1 LQRRAPHVKV
11 SAMSDDPVIGICAVR
26 ERARWAFWDQT
37 AHLVA
42 DTYVAAVQSTGA
54 LAVLLPVE
62 PRVVREGPGSVR
74 TGAGAVV
81 REGPGSAR
89 TGAGAIP
96 ERLLDRIDG
105 LLLIGGAD
113 LDPRSYREQPDPGVE
128 ASYRERD
135 DFEIALTRA
144 AIERGMPYLGICR
157 GMQVL
162 NVALG
167 GNLNQHLA
175 LEDGTTPHRRVVG
188 TFEGN
193 EHLIYLE
200 PGSLAARA
208 LEEEQH
214 EGRCH
219 HHQAIDRLGSGL
231 VVTGRADDGVPEAIE
246 LLDGGWVLGVQWH
259 PEAAEKRELFRSFVA
274 AAREWAAEPAVG

>member
-1 LQRRAPHVKV
+1 
-11 SAMSDDPVIGICAVR
+11 MSDDPVIGICAVR
-26 ERARWAFWDQT
+26 ERARWAFWDQS

-42 DTYVAAVQSTGA
+42 DTYVAAIQGTGA

-62 PRVVREGPGSVR
+62 PQAPQ
-74 TGAGAVV
+74 
-81 REGPGSAR
+81 
-89 TGAGAIP
+89 
-96 ERLLDRIDG
+96 RLLDRIDG

-113 LDPRSYREQPDPGVE
+113 LDPRSYGEEPQAGVE
-128 ASYRERD
+128 ATYPQRD

-167 GNLNQHLA
+167 GNLDQHLT
-175 LEDGTTPHRRVVG
+175 LEDGTTPHRRIVG

-193 EHLIYLE
+193 EQVIRLE
-200 PGSLAARA
+200 AGSLAARA
-208 LEEEQH
+208 LEEEVH

-219 HHQAIDRLGSGL
+219 HHQAVDRLGSGL
-231 VVTGRADDGVPEAIE
+231 VVTGRAEDGVPEAIE
-246 LLDGGWVLGVQWH
+246 LAGRGWVLGVQWH
-259 PEAAEKRELFRSFVA
+259 PEAAEKRELFRSFVL
-274 AAREWAAEPAVG
+274 AAREWAAEPAVP

>member
-1 LQRRAPHVKV
+1 
-11 SAMSDDPVIGICAVR
+11 MSDDPVIGICAVR

-42 DTYVAAVQSTGA
+42 DTYVAAIQSSGA

-62 PRVVREGPGSVR
+62 PQ
-74 TGAGAVV
+74 A
-81 REGPGSAR
+81 
-89 TGAGAIP
+89 P

-113 LDPRSYREQPDPGVE
+113 LDPRSYGEEPGGGVE
-128 ASYRERD
+128 ATYRERD

-144 AIERGMPYLGICR
+144 ALEHGMPYLGICR
-157 GMQVL
+157 GMQIL

-167 GNLNQHLA
+167 GNLNQNLT
-175 LEDGTTPHRRVVG
+175 LDDGTTPHRRMVG
-188 TFEGN
+188 TFVGN
-193 EHLIYLE
+193 EQTIRLE

-208 LEEEQH
+208 LEEELH

-219 HHQAIDRLGSGL
+219 HHQAVDRLGDGL
-231 VVTGRADDGVPEAIE
+231 LVTGRAADGVPEAIE
-246 LLDGGWVLGVQWH
+246 LSGGGWVLGVQWH
-259 PEAAEKRELFRSFVA
+259 PEAAEKRELFRAFVA

>member
-1 LQRRAPHVKV
+1 
-11 SAMSDDPVIGICAVR
+11 MSDDPVIGICAVR

-42 DTYVAAVQSTGA
+42 DTYVEAIQSTGA
-54 LAVLLPVE
+54 LAVLLPVD
-62 PRVVREGPGSVR
+62 
-74 TGAGAVV
+74 
-81 REGPGSAR
+81 AR
-89 TGAGAIP
+89 AP

-113 LDPRSYREQPDPGVE
+113 LDPRSYGEEAEPGVE
-128 ASYRERD
+128 ATYRERD

-144 AIERGMPYLGICR
+144 AVERGMPYLGICR
-157 GMQVL
+157 GMQIL

-175 LEDGTTPHRRVVG
+175 LEDGTTPHRRIVV

-193 EHLIYLE
+193 EQQIQLE

-208 LEEEQH
+208 LEEEQQ

-219 HHQAIDRLGSGL
+219 HHQAIDRLGGGL
-231 VVTGRADDGVPEAIE
+231 VVTGRAADGVPEAIE
-246 LLDGGWVLGVQWH
+246 LEGGGWVLGVQWH
-259 PEAAEKRELFRSFVA
+259 PEAAEKRELFQAFVT
-274 AAREWAAEPAVG
+274 AAREWAAEPAVR